1 MTDHSPRT
9 TLALW
14 PRWWPLVA
22 LLCALGPFAVG
33 AHRLLYLYWFGDD
46 WDLLKQIH
54 DQGFGSWIWSVFAEI
69 FVPVFKVAW
78 GGLVY
83 LGGFL
88 RGHDRSPLVIPR
100 RGDHPAGLRSAPGR
114 LQFRLVVLWV
124 PSPFL
129 CGTCCVMI
137 WVAH

>member
-83 LGGFL
+83 LGGGSYAAMIVALWLSHAVVITLLGCVL
-88 RGHDRSPLVIPR
+88 RQ
-100 RGDHPAGLRSAPGR
+100 AGFS
-114 LQFRLVVLWV
+114 FVW
-124 PSPFL
+124 
-129 CGTCCVMI
+129 
-137 WVAH
+137 